1 MNTSG
6 IILICLG
13 IAVVLLGIIFLIARW
28 YVERKRQKALARKS
42 LIERSFA
49 SPSVC
54 DLFCYTHGSLLGQV
68 RGASIV
74 CTGFPVAQLVRV
86 CSFSMKKASNFLI
99 LTR

>member
-6 IILICLG
+6 IVLICLG

-54 DLFCYTHGSLLGQV
+54 ESFCYTNGSLLGKV
-68 RGASIV
+68 RDGYIFCS
-74 CTGFPVAQLVRV
+74 CFSVAKLVRV
-86 CSFSMKKASNFLI
+86 SSFGMKNACKVLMFI
-99 LTR
+99 R